1 MRSSLHFGI
10 FFISAGA
17 LLFEVSLTRIFS
29 VSRWYHFAFMVV
41 SIALLGFAA
50 SGSLL
55 NVYPG
60 LKKSRNTPFIC
71 SVLFSLS
78 VTASFYISDKIE
90 MDPYKIMVE
99 PWRISYISIYYI
111 VLSLPFLLAGIVIS
125 LYLSK
130 GSQNAGKIYGFNL
143 AGSAAG
149 CLLIFAFSVTGSRI
163 ILVSSV
169 LGAVGSLF
177 FARRTQKIVPLLVII
192 VLLFLPG
199 TLFDI
204 TISPYKSLSLA
215 LNYPEARILDTE
227 WNAVSRV
234 DVVESPLR
242 QAPGLSLKYDK
253 GLESELGVTID
264 GDSISSLS
272 KPGAFIEYLPTAA
285 AYLKSP
291 QSVLIINPQGVD
303 VAAAKYFDADIT
315 IAEGNP
321 LPAKTAQKFSDLY
334 EGVTVV
340 YEDGRTFLAST
351 DERFDIIQVSLSE
364 SIFTSSVGLY
374 GFNESYSFTVEAF
387 RQYYAHLTE
396 DGMLVVTRWLIV
408 PPRELPKLVSLVIDT
423 VPEPET
429 QLVVFRSYSTVTV
442 LVKKTPFTD
451 SDIYSI
457 KAFCSD
463 RGFDMVWAPG
473 ITADEVNKYN
483 RFPEPYFYQ
492 LTKEQLENNAQVER
506 DYLFAVESPTD
517 DSPFFFNFFQW
528 RKVRQVVDSLQG
540 KWQPLFEGGFMAVA
554 ILVQAVILS
563 LVLIVI
569 PVRSVVLDRFTLL
582 YFGLIGLGFMFVEI
596 SLIQQLIVFLGQP
609 VYAVAAVL
617 FCILLF
623 SGMGS
628 FMSEKIGWNRGFM
641 GILVV
646 LVALVVGL
654 PVAIHGALGV
664 SMGWK
669 VMMVLAALGPL
680 SVCMGIPFPTGIA
693 AIGEKCVPSAWC
705 VNGCASVCGS
715 VLAVILALSFG
726 FRIVLVC
733 GGLCYLIAF
742 AARMRWK
749 S

>member
-1 MRSSLHFGI
+1 MRSSSHLGI

-55 NVYPG
+55 NFYPN
-60 LKKSRNTPFIC
+60 LRNSRNAPFIC

-78 VTASFYISDKIE
+78 VVASFFISDKIE
-90 MDPYKIMVE
+90 MDPYKIMLE

-111 VLSLPFLLAGIVIS
+111 VLSLPFLLAGLVIS
-125 LYLSK
+125 LYLSQD
-130 GSQNAGKIYGFNL
+130 SQNAGKMYGFNL
-143 AGSAAG
+143 AGSAVG

-163 ILVSSV
+163 ILVSSL

-177 FARRTQKIVPLLVII
+177 FAEKTQRIIPLLVII
-192 VLLFLPG
+192 ALLILPS
-199 TLFDI
+199 TLFDL

-242 QAPGLSLKYDK
+242 QAPGLSLKYGK

-272 KPGAFIEYLPTAA
+272 EPGVFTEYLPIAA

-303 VAAAKYFDADIT
+303 VATARYFDANIT

-321 LPAKTAQKFSDLY
+321 LPVKTAQKFSDLY
-334 EGVTVV
+334 EGVRVV
-340 YEDGRTFLAST
+340 YEDGRAFLAST
-351 DERFDIIQVSLSE
+351 DEQFDLIQISLSE

-387 RQYYAHLTE
+387 MQYYAHLTE
-396 DGMLVVTRWLIV
+396 DGMLVINRWLIV

-429 QLVVFRSYSTVTV
+429 QMVVFRSYSTVTL
-442 LVKKTPFTD
+442 LVRKTPFAD
-451 SDIYSI
+451 SDIDSI

-473 ITADEVNKYN
+473 ITADEVNRYN

-492 LTKEQLENNAQVER
+492 LAKEQLENNSQVKR
-506 DYLFAVESPTD
+506 DYLFAVDSPTD

-528 RKVRQVVDSLQG
+528 RKVRKVVDSLQG

-554 ILVQAVILS
+554 ILVQAVFLS
-563 LVLIVI
+563 LVLIVV
-569 PVRSVVLDRFTLL
+569 PVKKVVLDGFTLI

-623 SGMGS
+623 SGIGS
-628 FMSEKIGWNRGFM
+628 FISGKIGWNRGFL
-641 GILVV
+641 GILVI
-646 LVALVVGL
+646 LVILVVGL
-654 PVAIHGALGV
+654 SVVIHGALGV

-669 VMMVLAALGPL
+669 VMMVLGALGPL
-680 SVCMGIPFPTGIA
+680 SVCMGIPFPTGIVV
-693 AIGEKCVPSAWC
+693 IGENQVPSAWC
-705 VNGCASVCGS
+705 ANGCASVCGS

-726 FRIVLVC
+726 FRIVLAF

-749 S
+749 N